1 MFTDTYFILRNYQM
15 ELKTILF
22 TDTYFILINYQM
34 ELETRT
40 KLEVEVSF
48 LSVW

>member
-1 MFTDTYFILRNYQM
+1 M